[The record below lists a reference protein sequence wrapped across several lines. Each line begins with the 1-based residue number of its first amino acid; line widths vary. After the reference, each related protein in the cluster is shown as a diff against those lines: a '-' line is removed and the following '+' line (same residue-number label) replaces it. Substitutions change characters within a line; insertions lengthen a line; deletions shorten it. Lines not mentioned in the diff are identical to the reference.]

1 MITRED
7 WDRESMIQALSEK
20 VAKEPDRTRAQQYWD
35 ELKLLI
41 NGRSKAL
48 VEQMERN
55 RGLR

>member
-20 VAKEPDRTRAQQYWD
+20 VAKEADRTRAQQYWD
-35 ELKLLI
+35 ELKFLI